1 MGTIFCR
8 PPRRAGLI
16 GFKGVSALLLLY
28 LLGILVLSE
37 KIPTK
42 FTMSTKLTETLQL
55 PCGATLKNRLGK
67 SAMSE
72 NMGSRGYTSNE
83 KFNRLYA
90 RWAEGGIGLLITG
103 NVMVD
108 RFALGEAHNVVIE
121 QRIQDPNLPLWA
133 AAGKKEG
140 THIWVQLNHPGKQS
154 PKFLSKEPVAPSA
167 IPLKK
172 PLDRLFNTPRALT
185 ESEIFDIIARFAY
198 AAKVC
203 KESGFTGV
211 QIHGAHGYLVSQFLS
226 PTHNQRNDQWG
237 GSIEN
242 RMRFVEEVY
251 LAIRKEV
258 GAAFPVGIKLNSAD
272 FQKGGFTQEDS
283 MAVVKRLSDLG
294 MDLIEISGGTYE
306 TPAMMGAKVKA
317 STRARE
323 AYFLD
328 YCEEV
333 RKLVSSPLMLTGGFR
348 SLQGMEEALDSC
360 ACDIIGVARSL
371 AIQPDFPNQLLSGA
385 TVTSQVKPLTT
396 GWKFLDKTFP
406 LEIIWYTDQL
416 HLMGEGKE
424 PNLKKSALGSV
435 WTMVYKL
442 GKNSLKKVR

>member
-1 MGTIFCR
+1 MKTTQ
-8 PPRRAGLI
+8 L
-16 GFKGVSALLLLY
+16 KH
-28 LLGILVLSE
+28 
-37 KIPTK
+37 T
-42 FTMSTKLTETLQL
+42 LTL
-55 PCGATLKNRLGK
+55 PCGAVLKNRLGK

-83 KFNRLYA
+83 KFNRLYS

-108 RFALGEAHNVVIE
+108 SRALGEAHNVVIE
-121 QRIQDPNLPLWA
+121 RGIQDSNLPLWA
-133 AAGKKEG
+133 AAGKREG

-172 PLDRLFNTPRALT
+172 PLDRLFNTPRALS
-185 ESEIFDIIARFAY
+185 EAEIFDLIARFAY

-203 KESGFTGV
+203 KESGFSGV

-226 PTHNQRNDQWG
+226 PTHNQRTDQWG
-237 GSIEN
+237 GSLEN
-242 RMRFVEEVY
+242 RMRFVKEVY
-251 LAIRKEV
+251 LAIRQAV
-258 GAAFPVGIKLNSAD
+258 GNDFPVGIKLNSAD

-283 MAVVKRLSDLG
+283 MEVVKQLSELG

-306 TPAMMGAKVKA
+306 APAMMGAVQKETTKV
-317 STRARE
+317 RE
-323 AYFLD
+323 AYFLT

-333 RKLVSSPLMLTGGFR
+333 RKRVSCPLMLTGGFR
-348 SLQGMEEALDSC
+348 SAEGMNAALASG
-360 ACDIIGVARSL
+360 ACDVIGVARSL

-385 TVTSQVKPLTT
+385 PVTSQVKPLTT

-416 HLMGEGKE
+416 HLMGEGKN
-424 PNLKKSALGSV
+424 PNSKKSALGSV
-435 WTMVYKL
+435 LSMVYKL
-442 GKNSLKKVR
+442 GKNSVKKVR

>member
-1 MGTIFCR
+1 
-8 PPRRAGLI
+8 
-16 GFKGVSALLLLY
+16 
-28 LLGILVLSE
+28 
-37 KIPTK
+37 
-42 FTMSTKLTETLQL
+42 MSSKLTEVLQL

-72 NMGSRGYTSNE
+72 NMGSSGYTSNE
-83 KFNRLYA
+83 KFIRLYG

-121 QRIQDPNLPLWA
+121 QGIQDANLPLWA
-133 AAGKKEG
+133 AAGKREG

-185 ESEIFDIIARFAY
+185 ESEILDIILRFAY

-226 PTHNQRNDQWG
+226 PTHNQRTDQWG
-237 GSIEN
+237 GSLEN

-258 GAAFPVGIKLNSAD
+258 GADFPVGIKLNSAD
-272 FQKGGFTQEDS
+272 FQKGGFTKEDS
-283 MAVVKRLSDLG
+283 MAVVNRLSNLG

-306 TPAMMGAKVKA
+306 SPAMMGAAQKE

-333 RKLVSSPLMLTGGFR
+333 RKLVTCPLMLTGGFR
-348 SLQGMEEALDSC
+348 SAEGMNAALTSG
-360 ACDIIGVARSL
+360 ACDVIGVARSL
-371 AIQPDFPNQLLSGA
+371 AIQPNFPNDLLSGSP
-385 TVTSQVKPLTT
+385 VTSQVKPLST

-416 HLMGEGKE
+416 HLMGEGKN
-424 PNLKKSALGSV
+424 PNPKKSALGSV
-435 WTMVYKL
+435 LSMVYKL
-442 GKNSLKKVR
+442 GKNAIKKVR

>member
-1 MGTIFCR
+1 MKTIQ
-8 PPRRAGLI
+8 
-16 GFKGVSALLLLY
+16 
-28 LLGILVLSE
+28 LSD
-37 KIPTK
+37 T
-42 FTMSTKLTETLQL
+42 LTL
-55 PCGATLKNRLGK
+55 PCGAILKNRIGK

-90 RWAEGGIGLLITG
+90 RWAEGGVGLLITG

-108 RFALGEAHNVVIE
+108 RFALGEPHNVVIE
-121 QRIQDPNLPLWA
+121 QGIQDANLPLWA
-133 AAGKKEG
+133 AAGKREG

-185 ESEIFDIIARFAY
+185 ETEILDLIARFAY
-198 AAKVC
+198 AAKIC

-226 PTHNQRNDQWG
+226 PTHNQRTDRWG
-237 GSIEN
+237 GSLEN
-242 RMRFVEEVY
+242 RMRFVKEVY
-251 LAIRKEV
+251 LAIRREV
-258 GAAFPVGIKLNSAD
+258 GDSFPVSIKLNSAD

-283 MAVVKRLSDLG
+283 MEVIKQLSVLG

-306 TPAMMGAKVKA
+306 APAMMGAAQKE
-317 STRARE
+317 STKTRE
-323 AYFLD
+323 AYFLT

-333 RKLVSSPLMLTGGFR
+333 RKLVHSPLMLTGGFR
-348 SLQGMEEALDSC
+348 SARGMNAALESG
-360 ACDIIGVARSL
+360 ACDVIGIARSL

-385 TVTSQVKPLTT
+385 AVTSQVKPLTT

-406 LEIIWYTDQL
+406 LEIIWYTEQL
-416 HLMGEGKE
+416 HLMGKGKE
-424 PNLKKSALGSV
+424 PNFKKSALGSV
-435 WTMVYKL
+435 FSMLYQM
-442 GKNSLKKVR
+442 GINSLKKVR